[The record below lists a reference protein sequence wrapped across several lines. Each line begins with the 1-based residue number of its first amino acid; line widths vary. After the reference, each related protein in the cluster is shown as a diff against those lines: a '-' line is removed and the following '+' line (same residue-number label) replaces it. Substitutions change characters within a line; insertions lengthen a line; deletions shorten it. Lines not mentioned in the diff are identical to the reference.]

1 MKKTRFVIPGG
12 VLPLAVVFGV
22 VACAT
27 AEDPNATG
35 GPPHG
40 DSGISI
46 DAGSCVPETGTDQ
59 DDDGFV
65 LEDDCDDCNPKINP
79 GAYDWPGD
87 GRDDD
92 CSGTPDDEPETCD
105 DGIAIDSS
113 DAWEATRALGLC
125 RTTAETGRHAQ
136 AWGVIDAKFVNPD
149 GSPLTEPL
157 SHGVLET
164 FGSNA
169 ATDGARMLAL
179 SSGTARDPLQPG
191 YESILG
197 YQKGYTSGTPD
208 GYPKE
213 SPACPG
219 IVTGAA
225 HDGAALELTLRVP
238 TNAERVEVNENF
250 FTLEFPGYVCSKFN
264 DFFVIDMD
272 PKVPSYADGNIAFD
286 GEGNPIS
293 VNNALL
299 QVCKPQV
306 AGGKLY
312 ACPLGVEQ
320 LKATGFDTVDDEF
333 SPAPHAATGWLTTRT
348 EVVPGSIVR
357 IRFAI
362 WDSGDGNLDSTVL
375 LDRMRWAKDG
385 DPGTVPVP
393 R

>member
-1 MKKTRFVIPGG
+1 VKK
-12 VLPLAVVFGV
+12 LPLAVVLGV

-27 AEDPNATG
+27 AEDPIGTG
-35 GPPHG
+35 STPQN
-40 DSGISI
+40 DSGISV
-46 DAGSCVPETGTDQ
+46 DAGGCVPEAGTDQ
-59 DDDGFV
+59 DHDGFA
-65 LEDDCDDCNPKINP
+65 LADDCDDCNPKVNP

-92 CSGTPDDEPETCD
+92 CNGTPDDEPETCD
-105 DGIAIDSS
+105 DGIAIDTD
-113 DAWEATRALGLC
+113 DAWDAARALGLC
-125 RTTAETGRHAQ
+125 RTTSETGRPAQ
-136 AWGVIDAKFVNPD
+136 AWGVIDAKFVKPD
-149 GSPLTEPL
+149 GTPLTEPL

-164 FGSNA
+164 FGVNA
-169 ATDGARMLAL
+169 APDGARMLAL

-197 YQKGYTSGTPD
+197 YQKGYTSGTPE

-219 IVTGAA
+219 VLTGAA

-238 TNAERVEVNENF
+238 TNAERVEVDENF
-250 FTLEFPGYVCSKFN
+250 FTLEFPGYVCSKYN

-299 QVCKPQV
+299 QVCEPQV

-312 ACPLGVEQ
+312 ACPLGVDQ

-333 SPAPHAATGWLTTRT
+333 SPAPHAATGWLTTRA
-348 EVVPGSIVR
+348 EVVPGSTIR